1 MTVEMKTPSVIFEKL
16 VKNTTPAQNA
26 IWNGIM
32 VGLVS
37 MLWMAS
43 AFADGPAV
51 PAGSPAVAPAAPSG
65 MQALMGQPNGMM
77 NFLPFIAIFGVFYF
91 MLIRPQQKKMKEQQ
105 TMISALKHGDEI
117 LTASGILGKITGI
130 TDKVLT
136 VEIADNCKVKM
147 LKSQVSQVITGS
159 IKDLA

>member
-16 VKNTTPAQNA
+16 VKNSSLLALFWT
-26 IWNGIM
+26 
-32 VGLVS
+32 VS
-37 MLWMAS
+37 AV
-43 AFADGPAV
+43 ADGPAV
-51 PAGSPAVAPAAPSG
+51 PAGVPAASPAAPSG
-65 MQALMGQPNGMM
+65 MQALMGQPNGIM

-105 TMISALKHGDEI
+105 NMISALKHGDEI

-136 VEIADNCKVKM
+136 VEIADNVKVKM
-147 LKSQVSQVITGS
+147 LKSQVSQVISGS